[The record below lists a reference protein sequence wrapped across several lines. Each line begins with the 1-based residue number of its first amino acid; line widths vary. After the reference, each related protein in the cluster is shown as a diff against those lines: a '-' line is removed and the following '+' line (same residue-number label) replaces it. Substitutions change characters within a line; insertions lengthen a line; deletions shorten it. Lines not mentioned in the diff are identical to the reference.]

1 MHLHCRFHAVPAL
14 RQYIKGIHV
23 AYWLI
28 YLSLDPGSPPQ
39 LPPSVT
45 PSTIVPSVNPGNSS
59 CILAVGPPSE
69 SKSHSIPDD

>member
-39 LPPSVT
+39 LPPQLPPLPFSV
-45 PSTIVPSVNPGNSS
+45 
-59 CILAVGPPSE
+59 SE
-69 SKSHSIPDD
+69 IREF